1 MISLKIMKKGIIFEK
16 KNHEILLLEIYFL
29 QNIKSALL
37 DLKKEREVIKEKR
50 KLV

>member
-1 MISLKIMKKGIIFEK
+1 MGYYIWK

-29 QNIKSALL
+29 QNIKSVLL
-37 DLKKEREVIKEKR
+37 GLKKEKEVIKEKR